1 MEPTEQQCS
10 EALCA
15 LYNRIYGEDYSYEKE
30 FDVLYTL
37 IEAHYK
43 NPPMQW
49 DDIKEDEPIYD
60 NKAKRWIMVINKRN
74 LSNKFF
80 KRKTPLFFA
89 FNTLWC
95 DTDSYEYEDNRYF
108 RREVLE

>member
-37 IEAHYK
+37 IY
-43 NPPMQW
+43 
-49 DDIKEDEPIYD
+49 
-60 NKAKRWIMVINKRN
+60 
-74 LSNKFF
+74 
-80 KRKTPLFFA
+80 
-89 FNTLWC
+89 TL
-95 DTDSYEYEDNRYF
+95 
-108 RREVLE
+108 